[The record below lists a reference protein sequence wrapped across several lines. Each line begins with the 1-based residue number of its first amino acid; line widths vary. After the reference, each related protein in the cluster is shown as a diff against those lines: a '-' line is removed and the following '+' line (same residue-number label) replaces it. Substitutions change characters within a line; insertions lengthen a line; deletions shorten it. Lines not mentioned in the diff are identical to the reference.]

1 MATSLQSLFS
11 SPHLAD
17 ALLAFL
23 LLETLL
29 LLAWHQRTGWQA
41 SRTGLL
47 LNAAAGAML
56 MLALRCVLAAAAW
69 YWLAACLL
77 AAGVL
82 HGLQLYFVGK
92 MPANSAT
99 DQPTA

>member
-1 MATSLQSLFS
+1 MAANLQTLFN

-17 ALLAFL
+17 ALLLFL

-29 LLAWHQRTGWQA
+29 LMLWRKQRGQSYNNT
-41 SRTGLL
+41 SLL

-56 MLALRCVLAAAAW
+56 MLALRSVLAGADW

-82 HGLQLYFVGK
+82 HGLQLLTQH
-92 MPANSAT
+92 ME
-99 DQPTA
+99 